1 MQGMPVPTVAVFLD
15 VLRDARAPMSAGDL
29 KRRLGE
35 RGLGRAEAD
44 AAWRRAQRVLRRM
57 TRYDPDAR
65 TYELAPTGSTLT
77 PARALDELL
86 RSDLD
91 AAGRAAL
98 AETVRAAL
106 TERDDLEERLRE
118 AYRGS
123 WQARGARETRTRAES
138 ARALARIAME
148 VEELAAAGAGSWVM
162 VERVRALVR
171 MCDLEP
177 IGRAGEETGY
187 DGARHAAVGGPA
199 KAGARVSVIRP
210 GYLWRDGDDEVL
222 LDRAQVAP
230 V

>member
-1 MQGMPVPTVAVFLD
+1 MYRPPIVTVAAFLD
-15 VLRDARAPMSAGDL
+15 LLRDAGAPQSAGEL
-29 KRRLGE
+29 KRRLVA
-35 RGLGRAEAD
+35 RGVGRSEAD
-44 AAWRRAQRVLRRM
+44 AAWRRAQRVVRRM
-57 TRYDPDAR
+57 TRYDPGAR
-65 TYELAPTGSTLT
+65 TYEWAALT
-77 PARALDELL
+77 PAQALEDLL

-91 AAGRAAL
+91 GAGRAAL
-98 AETVRAAL
+98 AATVRAAL
-106 TERDDLEERLRE
+106 AERDDLEQRLRQ

-123 WQARGARETRTRAES
+123 WQARGERETRPRAES
-138 ARALARIAME
+138 ARALARVAME
-148 VEELAAAGAGSWVM
+148 VEELAAAGAGPWVM
-162 VERVRALVR
+162 VERVRTLVR

>member
-1 MQGMPVPTVAVFLD
+1 MVGLPAATAADFLD
-15 VLRDARAPMSAGDL
+15 VLREARAPLSARDL
-29 KRRLGE
+29 KQRLGA
-35 RGLGRAEAD
+35 RGVARAEAD
-44 AAWRRAQRVLRRM
+44 AAWRRAQRVLRRV
-57 TRYDPDAR
+57 TRYDPGAR
-65 TYELAPTGSTLT
+65 TYAWEPLS
-77 PARALDELL
+77 PARALDALE
-86 RSDLD
+86 RGDLGPVERG
-91 AAGRAAL
+91 ALAGTVRAAL
-98 AETVRAAL
+98 AE
-106 TERDDLEERLRE
+106 RDDLEARLRE

-123 WQARGARETRTRAES
+123 LPTPGGGRARAAS
-138 ARALARIAME
+138 ARALARLAME
-148 VEELAAAGAGSWVM
+148 VEELAASGAGTAVM
-162 VERVRALVR
+162 VERVRTLVR